1 MNEKMI
7 KQIKWNEYDIEITRK
22 QVKNLNFR
30 MKPSEPNK
38 IYISIPLRAS
48 YDDAIKLLD
57 SPRIRKMLEK
67 SRKNLAEAKPTKAD
81 WYEKH
86 KPYLGEYSKR
96 LEKLL
101 PGMFERW
108 QKTLGVRVAKIAIKD
123 TRSQWGSCNV
133 KNHNISISVWL
144 GAFPEECIEYVVV
157 HELVH
162 LLEKGHNARFY
173 GYLDQNYPE
182 WKTCE
187 GKLKNIWKS

>member
-1 MNEKMI
+1 MT

-22 QVKNLNFR
+22 QVKNLNLR

-81 WYEKH
+81 WYEKQ
-86 KPYLGEYSKR
+86 KSYIGEYSR
-96 LEKLL
+96 QLEKLL

-108 QKTLGVRVAKIAIKD
+108 QKNLGVRAAKIAIKD

-157 HELVH
+157 HELIH

-173 GYLDQNYPE
+173 GYLDRYYPE
-182 WKTCE
+182 WKACE

>member
-1 MNEKMI
+1 MI
-7 KQIKWNEYDIEITRK
+7 KQIKWNEYDVEITRK

-67 SRKNLAEAKPTKAD
+67 SRKNLAEAQPTKAD
-81 WYEKH
+81 WYETQKH
-86 KPYLGEYSKR
+86 YIEEYSRR

-108 QKTLGVRVAKIAIKD
+108 QKTLGVRAAKIAIKD

-173 GYLDQNYPE
+173 GYLDQHYPE

-187 GKLKNIWKS
+187 GKLKNLWKS

>member
-1 MNEKMI
+1 MI
-7 KQIKWNEYDIEITRK
+7 KQIKWNEYDVEITRK

-81 WYEKH
+81 WYEKQ
-86 KPYLGEYSKR
+86 KPYIEEYSR
-96 LEKLL
+96 QLEKLL

-108 QKTLGVRVAKIAIKD
+108 QKNLGVRAAKIAIKD

-173 GYLDQNYPE
+173 GYLDRYYPE
-182 WKTCE
+182 WKACE

>member
-1 MNEKMI
+1 MI

-38 IYISIPLRAS
+38 IYISIPLRAN

-67 SRKNLAEAKPTKAD
+67 SRKNLAESKPTKED

-86 KPYLGEYSKR
+86 KPYIEEYSKR

-108 QKTLGVRVAKIAIKD
+108 QKTLGVRAAKIMIKD
-123 TRSQWGSCNV
+123 TRFQWGSCNV

-162 LLEKGHNARFY
+162 LLEKGHTARFY
-173 GYLDQNYPE
+173 GYLDQHYPE
-182 WKTCE
+182 WKMCE

>member
-1 MNEKMI
+1 MI
-7 KQIKWNEYDIEITRK
+7 KQRKWNEYDVEITRK

-86 KPYLGEYSKR
+86 KPYIGEYSRR

-101 PGMFERW
+101 PGMFDRW
-108 QKTLGVRVAKIAIKD
+108 QKTLGVRAAKITIKD

-144 GAFPEECIEYVVV
+144 GAFTEECIEYVVV

-173 GYLDQNYPE
+173 GYLDRYYPE
-182 WKTCE
+182 WKACE

>member
-1 MNEKMI
+1 MT

-86 KPYLGEYSKR
+86 KPYIGEYSRR

-108 QKTLGVRVAKIAIKD
+108 QKNLGVRAAKIAIKD

-173 GYLDQNYPE
+173 GYLDRYYPE
-182 WKTCE
+182 WKACE